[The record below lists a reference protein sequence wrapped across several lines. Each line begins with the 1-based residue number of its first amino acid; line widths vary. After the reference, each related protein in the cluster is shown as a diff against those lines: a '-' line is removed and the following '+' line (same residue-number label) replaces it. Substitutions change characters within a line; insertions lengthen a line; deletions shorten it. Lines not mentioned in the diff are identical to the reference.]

1 MKTTQ
6 LLSILAFLVAA
17 TFTHA
22 QIIIPPGAVEGRW
35 TIDKSPYT
43 IDGAI
48 YVRPGSTLFIEPG
61 VEVIFKTRDR
71 MHIYGC
77 FKARGTEK
85 QPILFTAADKAIG
98 WGGIWFTQ
106 TCPRTDTSKLVYCH
120 FQYGNAKGDS
130 PYNSGGAV
138 GVRELDKLLIRH
150 CTFEYNKALYYSTK
164 PPTGGAIALW
174 KSDIRISHCIFR
186 YNIADFGG
194 AISINDFSKPIIDNC
209 LLYSNNVSSYGG
221 AVEVY
226 NHSNPS
232 FVSCTFAD
240 NRTVYSGGAFDIC
253 LSSSAYLLNCI
264 LWYNTA
270 GMSGNQVN
278 IRSEESYVKMFY
290 CNLEG
295 GMEGISG
302 FPFIASFKE
311 MLNAYPIFQHT
322 ADGPYSLSPYSPCVE
337 TGSIDCKYF
346 PEGWCCPC
354 NDLANSMRIGKQQID
369 MGCFEYHDTNPP
381 DEDEEAL
388 PKLFN
393 VVVFPSPVKNSA
405 TIEYELSETKAV
417 KLTVY
422 DLQGKVVSD
431 LPMVE
436 QNVGTHQI
444 DWNAQFLPNGIYIYK
459 LQTGNQYSSGQ
470 LIVTK

>member
-1 MKTTQ
+1 
-6 LLSILAFLVAA
+6 
-17 TFTHA
+17 
-22 QIIIPPGAVEGRW
+22 
-35 TIDKSPYT
+35 
-43 IDGAI
+43 
-48 YVRPGSTLFIEPG
+48 
-61 VEVIFKTRDR
+61 
-71 MHIYGC
+71 
-77 FKARGTEK
+77 
-85 QPILFTAADKAIG
+85 
-98 WGGIWFTQ
+98 
-106 TCPRTDTSKLVYCH
+106 
-120 FQYGNAKGDS
+120 
-130 PYNSGGAV
+130 
-138 GVRELDKLLIRH
+138 
-150 CTFEYNKALYYSTK
+150 
-164 PPTGGAIALW
+164 
-174 KSDIRISHCIFR
+174 
-186 YNIADFGG
+186 
-194 AISINDFSKPIIDNC
+194 
-209 LLYSNNVSSYGG
+209 
-221 AVEVY
+221 
-226 NHSNPS
+226 
-232 FVSCTFAD
+232 
-240 NRTVYSGGAFDIC
+240 
-253 LSSSAYLLNCI
+253 
-264 LWYNTA
+264 
-270 GMSGNQVN
+270 MSGNQVN